1 MAFAK
6 LSLSV
11 LALAGGVLAADLE
24 PIEMKGSKF
33 FYKNGTQFF
42 MKGVAYQQDT
52 GAAGATSEQTSKYI
66 DPLADADNCKRDIPF
81 LKELGTNTIRTYAIN
96 PESDHSACMKM
107 LQEAGIYV
115 VSDLGEPSLS
125 INRDNPQWS
134 TELYTRY
141 TKVVDELGQYS
152 NVIGFFAGNEV
163 SNNKSN
169 TDASAFV
176 KAAVR
181 DTKAYIKNKKNSRWM
196 GVGYA
201 ANDDAEIRKDI
212 ADYFNCGK
220 EEDAIDFWG
229 YNIYSWCGKSDM
241 KKSGYS
247 TQAKFFEEYSVPVFF
262 AEYGCNVPGGASERI
277 FEETAALYEDE
288 MTKVFSGG
296 IVYMYFQEDNDYG
309 LVKVS
314 GNKATKQDDFKALQ
328 EQVTSARPKGV
339 ERDSYN
345 PTNKPQACPD
355 SKSESWK
362 ANSALPPTPDQS
374 LCDCMSKSRTCVQK
388 KGIST
393 KDYGSIFGFI
403 CGEAPEI
410 CTGIQGNASRGV
422 YGAYSMC
429 SDSAKLD
436 YVLDAYYVK
445 MKKSPDACDFKG
457 KAGPQSGSPQ
467 SSCSDKLARAS
478 EINKQVATA
487 TAPVGGGAATSTS
500 DSFAVP
506 GATMARLF
514 TVGDY
519 AMGLYMAVALVAG
532 AGMLAL

>member
-1 MAFAK
+1 
-6 LSLSV
+6 
-11 LALAGGVLAADLE
+11 
-24 PIEMKGSKF
+24 
-33 FYKNGTQFF
+33 

-309 LVKVS
+309 ELGARVTQCLANMSQVS
-314 GNKATKQDDFKALQ
+314 
-328 EQVTSARPKGV
+328 
-339 ERDSYN
+339 
-345 PTNKPQACPD
+345 
-355 SKSESWK
+355 
-362 ANSALPPTPDQS
+362 
-374 LCDCMSKSRTCVQK
+374 SR
-388 KGIST
+388 S
-393 KDYGSIFGFI
+393 
-403 CGEAPEI
+403 
-410 CTGIQGNASRGV
+410 
-422 YGAYSMC
+422 
-429 SDSAKLD
+429 
-436 YVLDAYYVK
+436 
-445 MKKSPDACDFKG
+445 
-457 KAGPQSGSPQ
+457 
-467 SSCSDKLARAS
+467 
-478 EINKQVATA
+478 
-487 TAPVGGGAATSTS
+487 AATRPPSKTTS
-500 DSFAVP
+500 RRS
-506 GATMARLF
+506 RNK
-514 TVGDY
+514 
-519 AMGLYMAVALVAG
+519 
-532 AGMLAL
+532 